1 MYLAHW
7 GLSRSPFGGHL
18 DPALFLASASH
29 EEALARLLF
38 LVDHRRR
45 LGLLL
50 GGRGSGKSTVLEVLA
65 SRLRKS
71 GVEVV
76 TAGLLGMDDAEFVWT
91 ISTQLGYH
99 PAGGPARLDLWR
111 SIRDRLTENRY
122 QQLATVLLLDDVDE
136 APRDVLTSITRLA
149 QLDHRPESRLTLV
162 LSCQA
167 ERMSY
172 LGSRLRE
179 LCELRIELDAWIESD
194 TAEFLAAS
202 LAQCGCPRPVFTP
215 EAAARLHARAA
226 GVPRRVVQ
234 LAELSLVA
242 AAGQGMDEVDEET
255 VEAVAEELSV
265 SSTLSMA

>member
-76 TAGLLGMDDAEFVWT
+76 TAGLLGMEWAAWM
-91 ISTQLGYH
+91 LGTWL
-99 PAGGPARLDLWR
+99 GPG
-111 SIRDRLTENRY
+111 
-122 QQLATVLLLDDVDE
+122 
-136 APRDVLTSITRLA
+136 RLA
-149 QLDHRPESRLTLV
+149 D
-162 LSCQA
+162 
-167 ERMSY
+167 
-172 LGSRLRE
+172 
-179 LCELRIELDAWIESD
+179 
-194 TAEFLAAS
+194 
-202 LAQCGCPRPVFTP
+202 
-215 EAAARLHARAA
+215 
-226 GVPRRVVQ
+226 
-234 LAELSLVA
+234 LVA
-242 AAGQGMDEVDEET
+242 AAADEQVVVPGPELSAYG
-255 VEAVAEELSV
+255 VLLVWPIAAVAVALGAAWISGPPRRRV
-265 SSTLSMA
+265 PPSPG